1 MAEAESVPAESTEPA
16 QVDASTELFT
26 LCRTMAKHSFLLTLH
41 KDYPN
46 FAELLGDRRGQ
57 RWFFANRDM
66 DSWAEFNELPVDEL
80 RDIIKR
86 AKRDYHKER
95 ATDINRDRTLKNNL
109 HEGLGLWK
117 IKTVED
123 LHKRLASSLHQRQ

>member
-57 RWFFANRDM
+57 QWFFANRDM
-66 DSWAEFNELPVDEL
+66 GSWAEFNELPVGI
-80 RDIIKR
+80 RSWQ
-86 AKRDYHKER
+86 A
-95 ATDINRDRTLKNNL
+95 
-109 HEGLGLWK
+109 
-117 IKTVED
+117 
-123 LHKRLASSLHQRQ
+123 LA